1 MILLTTLLVLDHGG
15 RVGLTLPQAVELAR
29 GSGTSVRLADS
40 RAAEAHAKED
50 EALSRLLPVV
60 SASASQ
66 MARSYNFLTGG
77 IEFPGF
83 PPRVPF
89 YSIQDV
95 RLGVKGPLFS
105 PAAWN
110 ARAAAV
116 SGAKARDTERDALR
130 DDEALRAGLAWIAL
144 AKAQSLE
151 RDREEA
157 LRLARDLERMA
168 LDQKASGAASGLD
181 VLRSE
186 SQVVASQRAL
196 ASARLSREQASIA
209 LSRELGFPVQDTVA
223 ASTALPMDPTTADLA
238 PGASSTS
245 RVAAAEQGRETAK
258 LEVAAYRAQFLPTV
272 GFGAD
277 YGLSGRHLEEDGEWT
292 GQVGIFAEW
301 DLWDGGG
308 DHARLAQAR
317 ERQHQAD
324 LASVETRRQ
333 SELDLQDARRTLE
346 GSREQLALA
355 TRQAALADSQI
366 SMASL
371 RFRQGAS
378 GNLEV
383 VQAQSERNTA
393 HAAWIE
399 AAGSHQAARVRLLW
413 ASGRWDGI

>member
-1 MILLTTLLVLDHGG
+1 MILLTTLLVLGHGG
-15 RVGLTLPQAVELAR
+15 QVGLTLPQAIELAR
-29 GSGTSVRLADS
+29 GSGTAVLLADS
-40 RAAEAHAKED
+40 RAAEARAKED

-66 MARSYNFLTGG
+66 TARSYNFLTGG

-105 PAAWN
+105 PAAWD
-110 ARAAAV
+110 ARSAAV
-116 SGAKARDTERDALR
+116 SGAKTRDTERDALR
-130 DDEALRAGLAWIAL
+130 DDAALRAGLAWIAL

-157 LRLARDLERMA
+157 LRLARDLEHMA

-186 SQVVASQRAL
+186 SQVVASERAL
-196 ASARLSREQASIA
+196 ASARLSREQASVA
-209 LSRELGFPVQDTVA
+209 LSRELGFTIQDTA
-223 ASTALPMDPTTADLA
+223 IASAALPMDAGAVAPVSGEPSTA
-238 PGASSTS
+238 
-245 RVAAAEQGRETAK
+245 RVLAAEQGRETAR
-258 LEVAAYRAQFLPTV
+258 LEVAAYRAKFLPTV

-292 GQVGIFAEW
+292 GQVGVYAEW

-317 ERQHQAD
+317 EREHQA
-324 LASVETRRQ
+324 AISSVETKRQ
-333 SELDLQDARRTLE
+333 AELDLRDARRTLD
-346 GSREQLALA
+346 GSREQLLLA

-371 RFRQGAS
+371 RFLQGAS

-383 VQAQSERNTA
+383 VQAQTERNTA

-413 ASGRWDGI
+413 ALGRWDGI